1 MRSLL
6 RFFLTIIYWILE
18 LLNLMS
24 NKRMNKEIEANQEE
38 IRKRIRSIQSDKT
51 LSSEDKAKQ
60 CQELLKN
67 QQTNLSSSVSS
78 SNSSFSLGSK
88 NNEATS
94 CEHYPQKQCSSFF
107 FDCCQVID
115 PCHRCHYAR
124 TDLQCTTKP
133 PQISSILCNQCQ
145 TRQEPSKQCISCQI
159 DFSHSYCTICK
170 IWTAVDIVH
179 CEFCGFCRVGK
190 EGELFHCHQCDACYG
205 ITSKDNHKCSKLKLR
220 DAICA
225 YCLDNLYTSQFPST
239 LLPCKH
245 FIHEKCCTTALQ
257 KNEYRC
263 PTCRKSMVNMKS
275 IWNEIR
281 QSIIV
286 QPLPLSLIKIHIGEI
301 VSTSYGNFKVISFTQ
316 SERNDAEEDEDQD
329 EVGNLIMCQGE
340 LVDWILANGKPAKA
354 SINIDELKKQV
365 MIKNILC
372 YDCEKKSKSL
382 FHFLGLECK
391 FCGSFNTCQI

>member
-1 MRSLL
+1 MRTLL
-6 RFFLTIIYWILE
+6 VLFVTVIEWIFNYF
-18 LLNLMS
+18 NLMS
-24 NKRMNKEIEANQEE
+24 NNKRMSKEVETNQED
-38 IRKRIRSIQSDKT
+38 IRKRIRCIQSDIT
-51 LSSEDKAKQ
+51 LSSQEKAKQ
-60 CQELLKN
+60 CQELLKT
-67 QQTNLSSSVSS
+67 QQTSLSS
-78 SNSSFSLGSK
+78 SNSISPESK
-88 NNEATS
+88 NNESLT

-124 TDLQCTTKP
+124 TDLQCTVKP
-133 PQISSILCNQCQ
+133 PQISSIVCNACH
-145 TRQEPSKQCISCQI
+145 TRQEPSKQCHSCNLA
-159 DFSHSYCTICK
+159 FSHSYCDICK

-205 ITSKDNHKCSKLKLR
+205 SAAKDNHKCSKLKLR

-245 FIHEKCCTTALQ
+245 FIHEKCCNTALK

-263 PTCRKSMVNMKS
+263 PTCRKSMVNMRS

-301 VSTSYGNFKVISFTQ
+301 VCTSYGNFKVLSMT
-316 SERNDAEEDEDQD
+316 ELDDEDDDDDEDEDQ
-329 EVGNLIMCQGE
+329 EAKKMPIMCEGE
-340 LVDWILANGKPAKA
+340 LVDWVLANGKTAKA
-354 SINIDELKKQV
+354 SINIIELKKQV

-372 YDCEKKSKSL
+372 YDCEKKSKTS